1 MGNQIPETI
10 RAAAYLA
17 TRERLDARKTTR
29 NIQCNPPNIRCGNRC
44 IPPTW
49 DCRLKGQGTDPHLR
63 AVKTDP
69 LGGLANIQRGFG
81 RISKGIVKGNFSE
94 VEGGKRAI
102 IRGTVKI
109 APGNLQQKKELQ
121 KKLENRTRAIGIGLA
136 AVTGGLGIHALLM
149 KSNTFGYKYG
159 LGKQINESV
168 HTGVSRV
175 LDATPLLGAQRA
187 RTRVGA
193 FSSISEAVTRSAR
206 APQAGPDGL
215 VAGFNSN
222 SPETLRNLQNL
233 NIGDTNRNASSNL
246 AAATRAVNQSTRDSN
261 STNVYAWNEKHRE
274 AFWGAKVGAPDLDSF
289 IAKETAGR
297 IAKANI
303 SSFARPAAED
313 YLVKQYNLPIE
324 NGGSNAGVTAI
335 KAALANKLIEE
346 REMHVAY
353 AKQLGLRTASKNKE
367 EVIHPDDV
375 NSYLLRLNKSAGI
388 TGSGTA
394 SRIVKDNAD
403 AHIAKLMEGKSLKER
418 ADNIY
423 AEAVFGFD
431 KLYSEVAS
439 KVKTVPGA
447 ASLSDTRKV
456 APAIPEGTQ
465 SLLASLD
472 RVRVGDMARELQLSR
487 SQIAGEA
494 HAELVR
500 SAYFANRVAR
510 SDKTNRATFAITD
523 RVAQN
528 AASELAGRPITQ
540 PAEAFRLLQ
549 SEYGFSGATR
559 VQSAR
564 SSTTTASAPAAR
576 TPRSGLGRQ
585 AAISALA
592 REIRARAGNEGMSLE
607 AAYRA
612 AKREIEQR
620 GDSRPELVRTA
631 TYLAARA
638 DFQEGK
644 RLGKPC
650 GASHIPKAHECRKGQ
665 GAPTKASTPESGK
678 TIRNRAAIAAAVGV
692 GTALTAGGA
701 LAYKNREIVV
711 PEISKRVI
719 KNLSRTEVDA
729 GINRMPKQFQKSVR
743 ELVGDA
749 KTSAAY
755 MALKSKG
762 GEVVSVNTKDNFTNW
777 KMKDG
782 TLLSTGSVGET
793 LLIYSTK
800 PQRSIGGAQTYS
812 TQFRV
817 DGEFDAKSA
826 SASRN
831 ARGVASTVKKMF
843 QAQVDQLPNNSIIY
857 AIPYSND
864 DKGKKRRSIY
874 EKYGFRSVLSS
885 DERLFAMKRGGSFT
899 RMQDSHI
906 EQIADLIRNDRADAA
921 GKPCGASHIPKKHTC
936 TKAQGAVAASPSTD
950 IKRKAALAAAVVGGA
965 LAIGTAGSVAY
976 NLKTLS
982 DPTKSPL
989 DPSPSIKD
997 LVKSMKQEAG
1007 TKSASEAMGH
1017 YYTKKSGLKPGDVV
1031 YYRHEKDPAA
1041 HFGIY
1046 LGEGK
1051 DGIVRAVIANNNKSR
1066 FSWTDV
1072 AEIGATKPGIKTSQA
1087 LMPPLVKAPAPKFKQ
1102 SAGSFSNDE
1111 VVRRAI
1117 RIANTDYK
1125 FSLTKDNCEAL
1136 ANGIAYGVPES
1147 EQLQRFRR
1155 ATRAVMDVGVSRGQR
1170 REAREAIYQGR
1181 AQGRSYTAREFVTF
1195 LEGQREFSS
1204 PAGKELAKQYAQYF
1218 QNSRLDASTASNGLI
1233 SPDELWSRIKSY
1245 GPALKAQAMADYL
1258 LIQRSLLE
1266 MQRGPA

>member
-1 MGNQIPETI
+1 MGNQTPETI

-29 NIQCNPPNIRCGNRC
+29 NVQCNPPNIRCGNRC

-81 RISKGIVKGNFSE
+81 RISRGIVKGNFSE
-94 VEGGKRAI
+94 VEGGKAAI

-109 APGNLQQKKELQ
+109 APGNIQQKNELK
-121 KKLENRTRAIGIGLA
+121 KKLEDRTAAIGIGLA
-136 AVTGGLGIHALLM
+136 AVTGGLGLHALLM
-149 KSNTFGYKYG
+149 KSNTFGYRDG
-159 LGKQINESV
+159 LGNDINSA
-168 HTGVSRV
+168 TRAGVSRV
-175 LDATPLLGAQRA
+175 LDALPLLGAQRA
-187 RTRVGA
+187 RTRGA
-193 FSSISEAVTRSAR
+193 
-206 APQAGPDGL
+206 
-215 VAGFNSN
+215 VAGAVG
-222 SPETLRNLQNL
+222 E
-233 NIGDTNRNASSNL
+233 
-246 AAATRAVNQSTRDSN
+246 AATRAVAEQAAGPATLRATLGAGGEAVLASTPIASQ
-261 STNVYAWNEKHRE
+261 NVAAAGKLTTDLNRVDREFASGSGNFYAWNQRHRE
-274 AFWGAKVGAPDLDSF
+274 AFWNSSAQEAGVGGSRDARFS
-289 IAKETAGR
+289 I
-297 IAKANI
+297 
-303 SSFARPAAED
+303 FARPAAEEHLSRQFNLTGD
-313 YLVKQYNLPIE
+313 ERLTTRSIKDALTARIETERGDLIALAKQQGYRVSRVGGREAINESDLGPFMRGVVRTA
-324 NGGSNAGVTAI
+324 GGSTGFTPAIRREVESHLEGVLT
-335 KAALANKLIEE
+335 
-346 REMHVAY
+346 
-353 AKQLGLRTASKNKE
+353 
-367 EVIHPDDV
+367 
-375 NSYLLRLNKSAGI
+375 KSPA
-388 TGSGTA
+388 TYT
-394 SRIVKDNAD
+394 NT
-403 AHIAKLMEGKSLKER
+403 
-418 ADNIY
+418 
-423 AEAVFGFD
+423 
-431 KLYSEVAS
+431 LYSRTVQGFNDFYREVGDIARNTAGAS
-439 KVKTVPGA
+439 SLDPALRQRGYGEILGA
-447 ASLSDTRKV
+447 ADQTR
-456 APAIPEGTQ
+456 ARY
-465 SLLASLD
+465 LAG
-472 RVRVGDMARELQLSR
+472 RMRMARP
-487 SQIAGEA
+487 IAGQA
-494 HAELVR
+494 HAELVGN
-500 SAYFANRVAR
+500 AYFATRVAGR
-510 SDKTNRATFAITD
+510 TNSTYSVTD
-523 RVAQN
+523 RLAVS
-528 AASELAGRPITQ
+528 AASELAGRDVTSPT
-540 PAEAFRLLQ
+540 EAFRLLT
-549 SEYGFSGATR
+549 SEYGFTGATR
-559 VQSAR
+559 VRASRATAPRTTPAPTGQTRSAR
-564 SSTTTASAPAAR
+564 RRLRSRAEIIAMLTRGSNPMSQKAAAAEADRIIAS
-576 TPRSGLGRQ
+576 
-585 AAISALA
+585 
-592 REIRARAGNEGMSLE
+592 
-607 AAYRA
+607 
-612 AKREIEQR
+612 R
-620 GDSRPELVRTA
+620 GDAGDFSPELVRTA

-678 TIRNRAAIAAAVGV
+678 KIRNRAAIAAAVGV

-729 GINRMPKQFQKSVR
+729 GINRIPKQFQKSAR
-743 ELVGDA
+743 ELVGGA

-817 DGEFDAKSA
+817 DGEFDAKSV

-906 EQIADLIRNDRADAA
+906 EQIADLIRNDRVDAA

-1155 ATRAVMDVGVSRGQR
+1155 ATRAVVDVGVSRGQR